1 VYIVIVGG
9 GRVGYYLAKA
19 LLDEGHEVLIVE
31 KSAVVSDAINDDLGS
46 VCIRGDGCEASV
58 LNQIGTGRA
67 DFFVAVT
74 GDDEDNLI
82 SCQVAKHKFKVPR
95 TIARVRNPRNEGL
108 FRVLG
113 IDVAISATNLILEQI
128 AEEVPTHPLVH
139 LLAIRDRGLEIV
151 DLRITH
157 EAPSIG
163 KAIKDIKLPQNT
175 LLLLLVRKGQQP
187 LIPEGSIILA
197 ADDQV
202 IAVIDPRQEADL
214 RKAFQ
219 GG

>member
-1 VYIVIVGG
+1 VYVIIVGG

-31 KSAVVSDAINDDLGS
+31 KSATVCEVINDDLGS
-46 VCIRGDGCEASV
+46 VCIKGDGCEASV
-58 LNQIGTGRA
+58 LTQIGTGRA

-128 AEEVPTHPLVH
+128 VEEVPTHPLVH
-139 LLAIRDRGLEIV
+139 LLEIRDKGLEIV
-151 DLRITH
+151 DLRIMH
-157 EAPSIG
+157 EATTIG
-163 KAIKDIKLPQNT
+163 KAIKDVKLPANT
-175 LLLLLVRKGQQP
+175 LLLLLVRKAQQP
-187 LIPEGSIILA
+187 VIPDGNIVLA
-197 ADDQV
+197 ADDQI
-202 IAVIDPRQEADL
+202 IALVEPRLEADL